1 MKDVKKFLSNLDDD
15 DLLQIINGIGSEIK
29 KRIIDLLK
37 KYGCSS
43 MEFSNDDDVAVSVND
58 VFDAHKFPEGIY
70 DKSVNIREIGFTN
83 AFAKGEIFKNYL
95 YCNTTNDEVF
105 QGDEINEDSLWDA
118 YITLKD
124 NFLQYEKNRK

>member
-15 DLLQIINGIGSEIK
+15 DLFQIINGVGSEIK

-43 MEFSNDDDVAVSVND
+43 MEFLNDDVVMVVND
-58 VFDAHKFPEGIY
+58 IYGTHKFPEGIY

-83 AFAKGEIFKNYL
+83 AFTKGEIFKDIL

-105 QGDEINEDSLWDA
+105 QGDEINEDSLWDV
-118 YITLKD
+118 YKSLKD
-124 NFLQYEKNRK
+124 EFLQYEKN